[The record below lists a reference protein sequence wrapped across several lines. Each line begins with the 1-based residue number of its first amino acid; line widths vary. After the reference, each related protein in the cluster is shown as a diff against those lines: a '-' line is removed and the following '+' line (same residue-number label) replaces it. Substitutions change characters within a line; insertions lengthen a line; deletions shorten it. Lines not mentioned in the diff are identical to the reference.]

1 MADSK
6 CDFLSNPLGF
16 AACKGGEAIQDIAN
30 DAVANAAKSISEA
43 AAAMMR
49 WLNTWWMEAPQP
61 DLDSNPVNQV
71 IGDLTWYTAAFAIIG
86 FLFALGKMVLSQDFK
101 SMIGGIQPVVNLIIV
116 TACYA
121 TGITLLLNAGDGLST
136 WLLDRAS
143 QAGNS
148 KGDISALAVVTSFGS
163 VLGSGGW
170 LIFALIE
177 LIGSIVNFAFML
189 FRNILLPVLMVF
201 LPTLAAASGTE
212 AGKQA
217 FAKANGYLIA
227 FICFKPVA
235 AVIYAL
241 GLWFM
246 NTPVVSGLGTAGAKT
261 EDLAEAVVGV
271 CTGTGIMILA
281 ALALPALIKFLVPVA
296 ARGAGGFSGGGALAG
311 AVTVAAGA
319 AVIAATG
326 GAGAAAGGAGT
337 AAGSGAGAGAAGGGA
352 GGTAAGT
359 GAAPA
364 GGGAGAAASGS
375 GGGGAATGGKPGGAS
390 AGAGES
396 GSKGSSGSNASGGGS
411 TPGDSAGG
419 APKPEQGNTG
429 GSAAGG
435 SAGATGGDAGGSSPG
450 AAGGSKSSDDSKV
463 SDRAAVANI
472 VSNAAAGGGSSVE
485 KAIEDE

>member
-1 MADSK
+1 MADCEWWNVK
-6 CDFLSNPLGF
+6 C
-16 AACKGGEAIQDIAN
+16 KVGEGVSDLAN
-30 DAVANAAKSISEA
+30 DAVAKAAKSLSDA
-43 AAAMMR
+43 AASMMK

-61 DLDSNPVNQV
+61 DLDADPINQV
-71 IGDLTWYTAAFAIIG
+71 ISDLTWYTAAFAILG

-101 SMIGGIQPVVNLIIV
+101 TMIGGIQPIVNLIIV

-121 TGITLLLNAGDGLST
+121 VGITYLLQAGDGT
-136 WLLDRAS
+136 ARWLLDRA
-143 QAGNS
+143 ATAANAE
-148 KGDISALAVVTSFGS
+148 GDISALAVVSTYGTTI
-163 VLGSGGW
+163 GGGGW

-177 LIGSIVNFAFML
+177 LLGSLVNFLFML
-189 FRNILLPVLMVF
+189 FRNIIIPVMMVF

-212 AGKQA
+212 SGKQA

-227 FICFKPVA
+227 FIAFKPVA

-246 NTPVVSGLGTAGAKT
+246 NTPVVSGYGTGNGKV
-261 EDLAEAVVGV
+261 EDLTAAVVNV
-271 CTGTGIMILA
+271 STGLGIMLLA
-281 ALALPALIKFLVPVA
+281 AFALPALIKFLVPVA
-296 ARGAGGFSGGGALAG
+296 ARGAGAFSGGAALAG

-319 AVIAATG
+319 TVIAATG
-326 GAGAAAGGAGT
+326 GAGAAAGGAGA

-352 GGTAAGT
+352 GGTAAGA

-396 GSKGSSGSNASGGGS
+396 GSKGSSGSNASGGSS

-429 GSAAGG
+429 GSSAGG
-435 SAGATGGDAGGSSPG
+435 SAGSTGGDAGGSSPG

-472 VSNAAAGGGSSVE
+472 VGNAAAGGGSSVE